1 MLKKHIRKRI
11 IKVREIKNKNNL
23 KVKFSLLHEEIK
35 KKFFKNKIVGS
46 YYPVNFEADTSQVM
60 KMFKQK
66 GYKLSLPVIS
76 SKYDMKF
83 YTWNLNEPLYVN
95 KYGIPEP
102 KSKIKVIPSIL
113 LIPMVAYDKRL
124 NRLGYGGGYYDRFL
138 KKYEK
143 KNILKIGLAI
153 TCQEVKKLPTNNFDK
168 KMDYILTEKK
178 LYK

>member
-11 IKVREIKNKNNL
+11 IKAREIKNKNNL
-23 KVKFSLLHEEIK
+23 KVKFSLLREELK
-35 KKFFKNKIVGS
+35 KKIFKNKIVGS
-46 YYPVNFEADTSQVM
+46 YYPVNFEADTFQLM

-76 SKYDMKF
+76 SKYDMNF
-83 YTWNLNEPLYVN
+83 YTWNLNDPLYVN

>member
-11 IKVREIKNKNNL
+11 IKAREIKNKNNL
-23 KVKFSLLHEEIK
+23 KVKFSLLREELK
-35 KKFFKNKIVGS
+35 KKIFKNKIVGS
-46 YYPVNFEADTSQVM
+46 YYPVNFEADTFQLM
-60 KMFKQK
+60 RMFKQK

-76 SKYDMKF
+76 SKYDMNF
-83 YTWNLNEPLYVN
+83 YTWNLNDPLYVN

-153 TCQEVKKLPTNNFDK
+153 TCQEVKKLPLNSFDR
-168 KMDYILTEKK
+168 KMDFVLTEKK

>member
-76 SKYDMKF
+76 SKYDMNF
-83 YTWNLNEPLYVN
+83 YTWNLNDPLYVN

-138 KKYEK
+138 EKYEK

>member
-1 MLKKHIRKRI
+1 MLKKQIRKRI
-11 IKVREIKNKNNL
+11 IKAREIKNKNNL
-23 KVKFSLLHEEIK
+23 KVKFSLLREELK
-35 KKFFKNKIVGS
+35 KKIFKNKIVGS

-76 SKYDMKF
+76 SKYDMNF
-83 YTWNLNEPLYVN
+83 YTWNLNDPLYVN

-153 TCQEVKKLPTNNFDK
+153 TCQEVKKLPSNNFDK

>member
-11 IKVREIKNKNNL
+11 IKAREIKNKNNL
-23 KVKFSLLHEEIK
+23 KVKFSLLREELK
-35 KKFFKNKIVGS
+35 KKIFKYKIIGS
-46 YYPVNFEADTSQVM
+46 YYPVNFEADTFQLM
-60 KMFKQK
+60 RMFKQK
-66 GYKLSLPVIS
+66 GYKLSLPVIN
-76 SKYDMKF
+76 SKYDMNF
-83 YTWNLNEPLYVN
+83 YNWNLNDPLYVN

-138 KKYEK
+138 EKYEK

>member
-11 IKVREIKNKNNL
+11 IKAREIKNKNNL
-23 KVKFSLLHEEIK
+23 KVKFSLLREELK
-35 KKFFKNKIVGS
+35 KKVFKDKIIGS
-46 YYPVNFEADTSQVM
+46 YYPVNFEADTFQLM

-76 SKYDMKF
+76 SKYYMNF
-83 YTWNLNEPLYVN
+83 YTWNLNDPLYVN

-138 KKYEK
+138 EKYKKK
-143 KNILKIGLAI
+143 KILKIGLAI

>member
-23 KVKFSLLHEEIK
+23 KVKFSLIHEEIK

-76 SKYDMKF
+76 SKYDMNF
-83 YTWNLNEPLYVN
+83 YTWNLNDPLYVN

-138 KKYEK
+138 EKYEK